1 MLGLDCAVNFYSGV
15 LSFQKVS
22 DIEVAGESYDHLE
35 GVIGARVRIVR
46 MRLGHEYIQL
56 TEYLVPKRAPDCS
69 ECA

>member
-1 MLGLDCAVNFYSGV
+1 
-15 LSFQKVS
+15 VS